1 MSDPELLSTKVLLS
15 RKKSATLTGLSLRTI
30 AKLLASRELGSIRVG
45 RRRLILLAELK
56 KFTRRDHP
64 TISDP
69 RKKVGR

>member
-1 MSDPELLSTKVLLS
+1 MSDTKLLSSKILLS
-15 RKKSATLTGLSLRTI
+15 RKESSTLTGLSLRTI

-45 RRRLILLAELK
+45 RRRLIPLFELN

-64 TISDP
+64 TTSVH